1 MPAVEGHHRGTG
13 SHTVHKLLLDPSSLF
28 NLSTGAAVNGPLKF
42 VDRDVHCT
50 TLLYELDADVI
61 PNWFAVA
68 VPDGVTDFT
77 RPTIYFHPNPD
88 PPGYKE
94 GPQGSIYFG
103 KKDPDAPGLSD
114 DDRNKRRKW
123 WQLFEYVE
131 RLGLQ
136 LAGAVQFGATSNQ
149 IVILP
154 FMTLSTLDTG
164 GILPK
169 HWLPIVTDIL
179 GDVRQRVADIGGT
192 LTVSN
197 VVLAGYSYGHTVATR
212 FRENAQLQAPGV
224 LKGLTKQVLG
234 FDGSPSMSNLAS
246 VPGQMKAIKYDQSGA
261 ANTSPADVHLA
272 LARWSQY
279 PNPVPDEQPPLPAGT
294 DVHHLVRDF
303 MFLDAAMKRDLAP

>member
-1 MPAVEGHHRGTG
+1 M
-13 SHTVHKLLLDPSSLF
+13 HKLLLDPASLF
-28 NLSTGAAVNGPLKF
+28 TLSTGAAVNGPLAF

-50 TLLYELDADVI
+50 TLLYELDANVI

-68 VPDGVTDFT
+68 VPDGITDFT
-77 RPTIYFHPNPD
+77 RPTLYFHPNPD

-103 KKDPDAPGLSD
+103 KSDPDAPGLSED
-114 DDRNKRRKW
+114 DQNKRRKW
-123 WQLFEYVE
+123 WSLFEYIE

-136 LAGAVQFGATSNQ
+136 LAGAVQFGANPNQ

-154 FMTLSTLDTG
+154 FMTASTLDSS
-164 GILPK
+164 GILAK

-179 GDVRQRVADIGGT
+179 GDVRQRIAGVGGP
-192 LTVSN
+192 LTVTN
-197 VVLAGYSYGHTVATR
+197 VVVAGYSFGHTVATR
-212 FRENAQLQAPGV
+212 FRENAQAQAPGV

-234 FDGSPSMSNLAS
+234 FDGSPSMATLVS
-246 VPGQMKAIKYDQSGA
+246 VPGQMKAIKYDGGGG
-261 ANTSPADVHLA
+261 ANTSPANVHLA
-272 LARWSQY
+272 AGRWAQY
-279 PNPVPDEQPPLPAGT
+279 PNPVPVETPSLPAGS